1 MKPIQP
7 LSICILFLYFSST
20 MCSLFYELKSNVP
33 RCYIEDLFSES
44 VMMLKW
50 KVFTKKKSD
59 ATLYASQITININSE
74 DTNEELF
81 KHILNSVKSKTSF
94 SPYKEGS
101 YRVCVLF
108 KGRNPPSDDAL
119 YINLRFGSDNMDEP
133 DINKALKE
141 KDINEIYRK
150 MNQVVELGKPIIDS
164 QKQEIEKENV
174 NAEQTLKSTKWY
186 KVMAFIQI
194 ALCILIGL
202 FQLNNFR
209 KFLRSQ
215 NII

>member
-1 MKPIQP
+1 MRFIVLLILL
-7 LSICILFLYFSST
+7 LSSAL
-20 MCSLFYELKSNVP
+20 CSLFYELKSNIP
-33 RCYIEDLFSES
+33 RCYIEDLFNES
-44 VMMLKW
+44 VMMMKW
-50 KVFTKKKSD
+50 KVFTKKKTD
-59 ATLYASQITININSE
+59 ATLLANQITITFNSE
-74 DTNEELF
+74 ETNEELF
-81 KHILNSVKSKTSF
+81 RHLMTSVKSKTSF
-94 SPYKEGS
+94 SPHKEGS

-108 KGRNPPSDDAL
+108 KGRNLPSDDAL

-141 KDINEIYRK
+141 KDIVEIYQK
-150 MNQVVELGKPIIDS
+150 MNQVVELGKPIIES

-174 NAEQTLKSTKWY
+174 NAEQTLKSTQWY

-194 ALCILIGL
+194 ALCILMGL

-215 NII
+215 HVI